1 MLELVPMADS
11 VTVRKSAE
19 IESLPVI
26 DFGPFLSGKSNER
39 ASVASQIG
47 AACEDVGFF
56 YIKNHG
62 VSASLIDR
70 MFNEARAFFAQPLE
84 KKMTIPATREH
95 YRGYVASRSLGRGQ
109 YGKPDL
115 FEGFKMQL
123 DLGPD
128 DPDVRAGKPLHQ
140 PNKWP
145 ADMPTF
151 RATANEYWASMMKL
165 SEELL
170 RAFAMA
176 LGEAEDAFLPSFRKP
191 LAQLSLLHYVP
202 EPDDQV
208 ESRFGINPHRDTGAF
223 TILTQDN
230 TGGLEVGR
238 RGSGWISA
246 PSVDGAY
253 LINIGDM
260 IQRWTNDRFV
270 STPHRV
276 INPARRDR
284 ISIPFF
290 ANADFDAVVTC
301 LPSCVGPGNSAHYPA
316 LKVGDFMVE
325 RFSQNFD

>member
-1 MLELVPMADS
+1 MSDS
-11 VTVRKSAE
+11 VAAKKTAE
-19 IESLPVI
+19 AQSLPII

-39 ASVASQIG
+39 ASIAFQIG

-56 YIKNHG
+56 YIVNHG
-62 VSASLIDR
+62 VAADLIDR
-70 MFNEARAFFAQPLE
+70 MFGQARSFFAQPLD
-84 KKMTIPATREH
+84 KKMAIPVTRDH
-95 YRGYVASRSLGRGQ
+95 YRGYVASRALGRGQ

-145 ADMPTF
+145 ADLPVF
-151 RATANEYWASMMKL
+151 RATANEYWDAMMGL
-165 SEELL
+165 SNQLL
-170 RAFAMA
+170 RAFALA
-176 LGEAEDAFLPSFRKP
+176 LGEDESAFLPFFRKP

-202 EPDDQV
+202 EPDDAV

-238 RGSGWISA
+238 RAGGWIPA

-284 ISIPFF
+284 MSIPFF

-301 LPSCVGPGNSAHYPA
+301 LPSCIEPGKPARYPPLDVGE
-316 LKVGDFMVE
+316 FMVH
-325 RFSQNFD
+325 RYSRNFD